1 MTLLKTIFEFLG
13 YFTIIASIFSF
24 CVKIYIQKKT
34 INSLSEK
41 WQKHI
46 KGDWYPFGITYIG
59 KKNEITG
66 YHWTF
71 RYNFWKGKFVG
82 RGQSLRDDK
91 VSYKVIKLDLKG
103 DYIFLLG
110 ECNNHSGEI
119 IIGILHEIYPIA
131 TTEKMTGVF
140 TGLSYESR
148 LPHTTE
154 FYFSN

>member
-1 MTLLKTIFEFLG
+1 MNDEFMTLLKTIFEYLG
-13 YFTIIASIFSF
+13 YFTVIASIFSL
-24 CVKIYIQKKT
+24 CVKIYTQKKI

-41 WQKHI
+41 WQEHI
-46 KGDWYPFGITYIG
+46 
-59 KKNEITG
+59 
-66 YHWTF
+66 
-71 RYNFWKGKFVG
+71 
-82 RGQSLRDDK
+82 
-91 VSYKVIKLDLKG
+91 KG

-119 IIGILHEIYPIA
+119 IFGILHEIYPIA

-154 FYFSN
+154 FYFSKNKPNLTELNNDLYKLKIQTKQFLWNDVFKTD